1 MSAETFMKMIT
12 KTEEEINDMF
22 NSGMFNSLET
32 GYGKM
37 ALQAMGMEKEEIRR
51 FEETM
56 NVMFSDYDAIAARK
70 AYKE

>member
-1 MSAETFMKMIT
+1 MSAEMFIKMIT

-22 NSGMFNSLET
+22 NSGMFNSLAT

-37 ALQAMGMEKEEIRR
+37 ALQAMGMKKEEIRR

-70 AYKE
+70 AYK